1 MSIRT
6 IIPLLLLAAYSVQA
20 DPECAETIQKHQQL
34 MAIYRNVP
42 ELQSLPRGSAFTPCD
57 CREIAPG
64 YYLVYSD
71 IGSGLFVYH
80 FALVK
85 HHPVDDSWK
94 LVDKNTISS
103 STPIQYIHHEVKEN
117 QYQIEILFSS
127 DKWVKVF
134 TGALPTTM
142 NHHNHAERDRFS

>member
-1 MSIRT
+1 MSMRT

-42 ELQSLPRGSAFTPCD
+42 ELQSLPRGSAFMPCD
-57 CREIAPG
+57 YREIAPG

-85 HHPVDDSWK
+85 HNPADNSWK

-103 STPIQYIHHEVKEN
+103 STPIQYIHHTIKEN

-127 DKWVKVF
+127 DKWVSVF
-134 TGALPTTM
+134 TGSLSAPKSA
-142 NHHNHAERDRFS
+142 HPESS